1 MVLLGRRHLAF
12 LQLSFNFQHVDNLFS
27 GNSFGKTKS
36 SVDGRKISRGKISD
50 LPQIVHFVSD
60 REFPL
65 LRQSSVHFFCLIISH
80 VVQFGL
86 QVESSQTGVVHQI
99 QKVRC
104 CHEVAFIRLHLSQKL
119 VDLRNLPGMIRGSSI
134 LKEGINFIEE

>member
-1 MVLLGRRHLAF
+1 MVLLEEDICLPSVEF
-12 LQLSFNFQHVDNLFS
+12 QLSACRQSFS

-36 SVDGRKISRGKISD
+36 SVDSRKISRGKISD

-65 LRQSSVHFFCLIISH
+65 LSQSSVHFFCLIISH
-80 VVQFGL
+80 VFEFGL
-86 QVESSQTGVVHQI
+86 QVESSQTSVIHQI

-104 CHEVAFIRLHLSQKL
+104 CHKVAFIRLHLSQKF
-119 VDLRNLPGMIRGSSI
+119 VDLRNFPGMIRGSSI
-134 LKEGINFIEE
+134 LKERINFIKE